1 MKVLFL
7 DIDGVM
13 NNYTSRNFKDKFSV
27 SAVQALNSLLAREP
41 DLKIVISSAWRIWG
55 VNYMKKVFT
64 QNGLDESRIIDRTG
78 DENGRRGYQI
88 QCWLDRNPGVTHM
101 VILDDES
108 DMDPF
113 MDKLAKT
120 SMFVGLTSKEVD
132 QAVEV
137 LKKPLK

>member
-113 MDKLAKT
+113 MDKIAKT